1 MATRL
6 TKAEKARLQE
16 ENQEKQREEF
26 KKTVQV
32 LLHSLQEKAETA
44 NFEVKVKFTP
54 TSTKVLFVYEGFQ
67 KELDSE
73 FSEQWE
79 FEDVLNWVNNTVYE
93 REQRAARR
101 AKAEALWNSLS
112 KEDKEVL
119 YEFGYTTK

>member
-6 TKAEKARLQE
+6 SMAEKRALQE
-16 ENQEKQREEF
+16 EQSKMEREEF

-32 LLHSLQEKAETA
+32 LLHSLQEKAETGG
-44 NFEVKVKFTP
+44 FEVKVKFTP
-54 TSTKVLFVYEGFQ
+54 TSIKVLFVYKGLQ

-79 FEDVLNWVNNTVYE
+79 FEDVSSWVDNTVYE
-93 REQRAARR
+93 REQLEVRR
-101 AKAEALWNSLS
+101 ARAYALWNSLS

-119 YEFGYTTK
+119 YEFGFTA